1 MLREA
6 NRVQT
11 NALQSAKEK
20 ANDTHYTEVR
30 FPSNPFN
37 REIIPPRARFP
48 PAALSSLVASP
59 PAGFGPI
66 TVEKRQTRVIAQR
79 DVVQGSIDRLSS
91 SRRLVTAPR
100 SAPRDYYRPDPR
112 EAMTT
117 SWRPPRHI
125 REMTFEQA
133 EALRKKWCVR
143 ERASVA
149 RRKVHNRVA
158 GWRFERAGGG
168 ERSVARPAE
177 ARADRRSRSI

>member
-1 MLREA
+1 MLPPFSPLSGTAPPPPASRQAATIRNEKSKLDATQVKKAKQKDEEDWMLREA

-66 TVEKRQTRVIAQR
+66 TVEKR
-79 DVVQGSIDRLSS
+79 
-91 SRRLVTAPR
+91 
-100 SAPRDYYRPDPR
+100 
-112 EAMTT
+112 
-117 SWRPPRHI
+117 
-125 REMTFEQA
+125 
-133 EALRKKWCVR
+133 
-143 ERASVA
+143 
-149 RRKVHNRVA
+149 
-158 GWRFERAGGG
+158 
-168 ERSVARPAE
+168 
-177 ARADRRSRSI
+177 